1 MSFKWP
7 AKGPDEVLDY
17 SMDWSR
23 LIESPTTLTSASWF
37 IEYEGGDRVAFNP
50 ANTVYGLTNNANSLS
65 GKVTTIFL
73 SAGVLNRTYKL
84 YCQVSDSLGRV
95 TERSVTIAIRNR

>member
-23 LIESPTTLTSASWF
+23 LIETSVTLTDADWF
-37 IEYEGGDRVAFNP
+37 IEYVGQPKVAFSP
-50 ANTVYGLTNNANSLS
+50 TTTVYGLTNNGDSVS
-65 GKVTTIFL
+65 GKVTTIYL
-73 SAGVLNRTYKL
+73 SAGVLNRNYKL
-84 YCQVSDSLGRV
+84 YCQVSDSLGRL
-95 TERSVTIAIRNR
+95 TERSVTISIRNR